1 MHDWRMTTNSIW
13 VTLITAS
20 LGGFLTLIGTMI
32 TQHYA
37 RRRENAQWHRECERE
52 QARWTHEDA
61 VHTRQRLADSYLE
74 VLRLVEREAQWLK
87 ATTENW
93 KVGAVNHDYQLNLR
107 RVELPERTIA
117 DRSTIAAHLGGLRP
131 NERAHVPPNLAI
143 HHHVD
148 RGRHH
153 SWDGDV
159 EVNGE
164 PPRFGNIEHVQ
175 TVLHPKELAARHAL
189 ADAIAKDLGHR

>member
-1 MHDWRMTTNSIW
+1 MTTNSIW

-52 QARWTHEDA
+52 QARWTHEGA

-117 DRSTIAAHLGGLRP
+117 DRSTIAAHLGAYGSTNVRTFHQTWLSTITSI
-131 NERAHVPPNLAI
+131 EDA
-143 HHHVD
+143 
-148 RGRHH
+148 HH

-164 PPRFGNIEHVQ
+164 PPSFGNIEHVQ